1 MALLNFKYGK
11 HGNLP
16 EWSLSSVG
24 TVFVTTDEQAMHI
37 DLPDGRVVISQIIN
51 VASVSD
57 WQNMKPPYSTQAF
70 YYIVDANAL
79 LKYTGDGT
87 THSWK
92 QINSTADV
100 QAEVDKLREDL
111 GSKDSEGN
119 WTSGLGKE
127 VAGHTTE
134 ITNIKSEIGNDGT
147 DGKDKTGLHGD
158 IASLAGSVQ
167 NVATHVTNVEA
178 LVHTLESVVGYAGAF
193 STEAEALADDTG
205 AQAGEVCLVNGA
217 IKLCSVDDAG
227 KKYLTDYQTIVQ
239 EIEDLKDEVK
249 NVKDTVASNETIVD
263 LQSRV
268 KALEDWKKLL
278 VVEIGAP
285 AEGENPA
292 TGMYA
297 LIAAAQ
303 AQADL
308 AKSTADEALAGA
320 NKANET
326 IGVPSGTDESGAAT
340 PATGLYAKIEKNA
353 ADIVTNAGDIKTNA
367 DDIDALEKR
376 ADDLESAVGIPA
388 KDGAAATGLHL
399 AVANAQKAADDA
411 QVDADKANT
420 AIGNDG
426 TDGQPK
432 TGLNLAVSTNATNIA
447 DEAARAKAAE
457 KANAEAITALRNE
470 VMEDI
475 QTADAMVFKDTVSD
489 ASGLPTVGYTDAAG
503 NKLAIGWTYKASQEF
518 TLTQGEGEDATI
530 TQVHIGDL
538 LIATGT
544 EADGVLT
551 NVIWKHVPSGYVA
564 DYNPKIEAAEDV
576 EGDNK
581 VVLALSSGVAKDES
595 TLANR
600 GDLGKI
606 TLATAEGSALT
617 VSTDNAGKVTFSMV
631 WESFDPV
638 TTE

>member
-134 ITNIKSEIGNDGT
+134 ITNIKSEIGNNGADGNA
-147 DGKDKTGLHGD
+147 KTGLHGD
-158 IASLAGSVQ
+158 IASLADSVQ
-167 NVATHVTNVEA
+167 GVATHVTNVEA

-227 KKYLTDYQTIVQ
+227 KKYLTDYQTIIQ
-239 EIEDLKDEVK
+239 EIEDLKDEVE

-268 KALEDWKKLL
+268 KALEDWKVLL
-278 VVEIGAP
+278 VAEIGTPTNGDTA
-285 AEGENPA
+285 A

-297 LIAAAQ
+297 LIESAQ
-303 AQADL
+303 AQADS
-308 AKSTADEALAGA
+308 AKSTADQALADA
-320 NKANET
+320 KKANDA
-326 IGVPSGTDESGAAT
+326 IGVPSSEGVD
-340 PATGLYAKIEKNA
+340 ATGLYAKIEKNET
-353 ADIVTNAGDIKTNA
+353 DIATNAGDIKTNA
-367 DDIDALEKR
+367 EDIDELEKR
-376 ADDLESAVGIPA
+376 ADALENAVGVPA

-399 AVANAQKAADDA
+399 SVANAQQAADDA
-411 QVDADKANT
+411 QADADKANA

-432 TGLNLAVSTNATNIA
+432 TGLNLAVSTNTTNIT
-447 DEAARAKAAE
+447 DEVARAKAAE
-457 KANAEAITALRNE
+457 KANADAIAALRTE

-475 QTADAMVFKDTVSD
+475 QTADAMVFKDVV
-489 ASGLPTVGYTDAAG
+489 ASKAELIAKEATAQ
-503 NKLAIGWTYKASQEF
+503 IGHTYKAADEF
-518 TLTQGEGEDATI
+518 TLTQGDSVIA
-530 TQVHIGDL
+530 VHVGDL

-544 EADGVLT
+544 ENTETGIITDV
-551 NVIWKHVPSGYVA
+551 VWKHVPSGYVA

-576 EGDNK
+576 EGDNE
-581 VVLALSSGVAKDES
+581 VVLALSSGVAKDQAD
-595 TLANR
+595 LANR

-638 TTE
+638 TE

>member
-16 EWSLSSVG
+16 EWSLNSVG

-87 THSWK
+87 THTWK

-100 QAEVDKLREDL
+100 QNAIDSLTTIV
-111 GSKDSEGN
+111 GTKDDNGN
-119 WTSGLGKE
+119 WTEGSLGAT

-134 ITNIKSEIGNDGT
+134 ITNIKSDIEDLKDT
-147 DGKDKTGLHGD
+147 DNT
-158 IASLAGSVQ
+158 LAESIQGI
-167 NVATHVTNVEA
+167 ATHVTNVEA

-239 EIEDLKDEVK
+239 EIENLKDEVES
-249 NVKDTVASNETIVD
+249 VKDTVDSNETIVD

-268 KALEDWKKLL
+268 KALEDWKALL
-278 VVEIGAP
+278 IAEIGEP

-303 AQADL
+303 TQADL
-308 AKSTADEALAGA
+308 AKSTADEALTGA
-320 NKANET
+320 NKANDA
-326 IGVPSGTDESGAAT
+326 IGVPSGDGVN
-340 PATGLYAKIEKNA
+340 ATGLYAKIEKNA

-367 DDIDALEKR
+367 DDIDALEGR
-376 ADDLESAVGIPA
+376 AGALETTVGDA
-388 KDGAAATGLHL
+388 NSGLVKD
-399 AVANAQKAADDA
+399 VADHA
-411 QVDADKANT
+411 T
-420 AIGNDG
+420 AIGENAEAIADN
-426 TDGQPK
+426 TEDI
-432 TGLNLAVSTNATNIA
+432 ATNAENIGKNSTA
-447 DEAARAKAAE
+447 ITEEVARAKAAE
-457 KANAEAITALRNE
+457 QKNADDIAALRTE

-475 QTADAMVFKDTVSD
+475 QTADAMVFKDV
-489 ASGLPTVGYTDAAG
+489 VGSEAELIAKEATAE
-503 NKLAIGWTYKASQEF
+503 IGHTYKASAEF
-518 TLTQGEGEDATI
+518 TLTQGDSVIA
-530 TQVHIGDL
+530 VHVGDL

-544 EADGVLT
+544 ENTETGIIADV
-551 NVIWKHVPSGYVA
+551 VWKHVPSGYVA

-576 EGDNK
+576 EGDNE
-581 VVLALSSGVAKDES
+581 VILALSSGVAKDQAD
-595 TLANR
+595 LANR

-617 VSTDNAGKVTFSMV
+617 VSTDNAGKVTFSME
-631 WESFDPV
+631 WACFDPAATV
-638 TTE
+638 

>member
-79 LKYTGDGT
+79 LKYTGDGA

-134 ITNIKSEIGNDGT
+134 ITNIKSEIGNDGA
-147 DGKDKTGLHGD
+147 DGKAKTGLHGD
-158 IASLAGSVQ
+158 IASLADSVQ
-167 NVATHVTNVEA
+167 GVATHVTNVEA

-193 STEAEALADDTG
+193 DTEEEALADDTG

-239 EIEDLKDEVK
+239 EIEDLKDEVE

-268 KALEDWKKLL
+268 KALEDWKTLL
-278 VVEIGAP
+278 VAEIGEP

-297 LIAAAQ
+297 LIEAAQ

-308 AKSTADEALAGA
+308 AKSTADQALADA
-320 NKANET
+320 KKANDA
-326 IGVPSGTDESGAAT
+326 IGVPSSDGVD
-340 PATGLYAKIEKNA
+340 ATGLYAKIEKNA

-367 DDIDALEKR
+367 EDIDKLEKR
-376 ADDLESAVGIPA
+376 ADALESAVGVPA

-399 AVANAQKAADDA
+399 SVANAQGAADNA
-411 QVDADKANT
+411 QADADKANA

-426 TDGQPK
+426 ADGQPK
-432 TGLNLAVSTNATNIA
+432 TGLNLAVSTNTTNIT
-447 DEAARAKAAE
+447 EEVARAKAAE
-457 KANAEAITALRNE
+457 KANADAIAALRTE

-475 QTADAMVFKDTVSD
+475 QTADAMVFKDVV
-489 ASGLPTVGYTDAAG
+489 ASEPELIAKEATAEVGH
-503 NKLAIGWTYKASQEF
+503 TYKASAEF
-518 TLTQGEGEDATI
+518 EIDGI
-530 TQVHIGDL
+530 KVHIGDL
-538 LIATGT
+538 LIATGDENEET
-544 EADGVLT
+544 GYITDV
-551 NVIWKHVPSGYVA
+551 VWKHVPSGYTA
-564 DYNPKIEAAEDV
+564 DYNPAIEVAEDV
-576 EGDNK
+576 AGDNE
-581 VVLALSSGVAKDES
+581 VVLALSSGVAKDEEL
-595 TLANR
+595 LANR

-606 TLATAEGSALT
+606 KFAAAEGSALT
-617 VSTDNAGKVTFSMV
+617 VSADAGKVTFSMV

-638 TTE
+638 TE